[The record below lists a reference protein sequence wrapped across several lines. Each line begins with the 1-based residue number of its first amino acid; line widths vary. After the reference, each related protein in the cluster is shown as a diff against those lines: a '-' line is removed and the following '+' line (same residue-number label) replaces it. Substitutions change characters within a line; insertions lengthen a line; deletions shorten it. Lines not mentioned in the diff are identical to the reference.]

1 MVFHRCFAAVSFA
14 TLSSSAAAADDIKAA
29 FSVVVDECSTASG
42 EDGDCAL
49 SALQRRG
56 VRAAASRQGRRSVS
70 HALSSVRERAP
81 AHLGGWSRQGRS
93 GGEEVH
99 ELGFVLR
106 QQKLDELCA
115 LAQERSDPT
124 SPFFRQWVTH
134 AELKSKFGNQVV
146 AEEVVDLLGRKHP
159 EVDVLHVSD
168 EGELVTIRAPISVM
182 EEMLGS
188 EFHDYRHD
196 EREGILRRAM
206 EYRLP
211 EDLHPHVEAVLG
223 AVDFDAPV
231 PVPRSDGP
239 QSPELAGQ
247 GRHRLGY
254 GSVEELRA
262 AKNGFIT
269 TPETLQRYYNVP
281 KPALRNS
288 EEAERQAATWQVVY
302 ATLGQFWSPSDRAEF
317 QRSLQ
322 IPDDNYVKQV
332 AGHLEGNAKSGDAQ
346 CRENPNICAESNLD
360 VQYMMAMAPW
370 AETGYWYVHNATAQ
384 GMTSF
389 LVDFLA
395 RFVHADSVPHVISMS
410 YGMPE
415 IGVTKGTS
423 ALFEAMMMKLA
434 ARGVTVVVASGDDGA
449 ASSLVKRPWSGEE
462 CWAVEQFGLQPMWP
476 ASSAWVTAVGGTMG
490 AEMGK
495 PEVACA
501 SNETRY
507 WEEGGAISLITTG
520 GGYSNQHARPDWQ
533 TGVHDKSGR
542 GLPDISVAGH
552 AFAIVIGGGWLTVDG
567 TSASAPVVAGMVS
580 LINALLI
587 SQGKPTVGFLN
598 PLLYRAA
605 SSANVFR
612 DITEGD
618 NRCASFGAPCCGGYD
633 AAPGWDPVTG
643 LGVPDFKAL
652 EAMLTAASP

>member
-1 MVFHRCFAAVSFA
+1 MALRSCVAAISLAALGFGAA
-14 TLSSSAAAADDIKAA
+14 TTDDLSAAASLAA
-29 FSVVVDECSTASG
+29 DECSAAPG
-42 EDGDCAL
+42 EDSDCAL

-56 VRAAASRQGRRSVS
+56 LRARQGTRARTSV
-70 HALSSVRERAP
+70 LERAP
-81 AHLGGWSRQGRS
+81 AHLAGWSRQGRS
-93 GGEEVH
+93 PGDEVH
-99 ELGFVLR
+99 ELGLVLR
-106 QQKLDELCA
+106 QQQLDELRA
-115 LAQERSDPT
+115 LAQERTDPT
-124 SPFFRQWVTH
+124 SPLFRQWVTR
-134 AELKSKFGNQVV
+134 EEIKSEFGNREAAQK
-146 AEEVVDLLGRKHP
+146 VVDILVRDHP
-159 EVDVLHVSD
+159 EVEVLHVSD

-196 EREGILRRAM
+196 KHDGVKRRTT

-223 AVDFDAPV
+223 AVDFDAPA
-231 PVPRSDGP
+231 PMPRNDGP
-239 QSPELAGQ
+239 QSPELDGLS
-247 GRHRLGY
+247 RHHLGY
-254 GSVEELRA
+254 DSVEELRA

-269 TPETLQRYYNVP
+269 TPQTLQKYYNVP
-281 KPALRNS
+281 KPALRKT
-288 EEAERQAATWQVVY
+288 ELAERQAATRQVVY
-302 ATLGQFWSPSDRAEF
+302 ATLGQFWSPSDRAQF

-322 IPDDNYVKQV
+322 IPDDNYVTQV

-346 CRENPNICAESNLD
+346 CRENPNICVESNLD

-370 AETGYWYVHNATAQ
+370 AETGYWYVREATAQ
-384 GMTSF
+384 GMASF
-389 LVDFLA
+389 LIDFLA
-395 RFVHADSVPHVISMS
+395 RFIHSDSAPHVISMS

-449 ASSLVKRPWSGEE
+449 ASSLAKTPWSGEE
-462 CWAVEQFGLQPMWP
+462 CRAVKRFGLQPMWP

-495 PEVACA
+495 PEVACS
-501 SNETRY
+501 SNESRY
-507 WEEGGAISLITTG
+507 WDEGGAIAQITTG

-533 TGVHDKSGR
+533 TGVHEMSGR

-552 AFAIVIGGGWLTVDG
+552 AYAIVLGGSWLTVDG

-580 LINALLI
+580 LINAQLI
-587 SQGKPTVGFLN
+587 AQGKPTVGFLN
-598 PLLYRAA
+598 PVLYRAA
-605 SSANVFR
+605 ASGGDVFR

-618 NRCASFGAPCCGGYD
+618 NRCGSFGAPCCGGYD

-643 LGVPDFKAL
+643 LGVPQFNAL
-652 EAMLTAASP
+652 EAALISASP